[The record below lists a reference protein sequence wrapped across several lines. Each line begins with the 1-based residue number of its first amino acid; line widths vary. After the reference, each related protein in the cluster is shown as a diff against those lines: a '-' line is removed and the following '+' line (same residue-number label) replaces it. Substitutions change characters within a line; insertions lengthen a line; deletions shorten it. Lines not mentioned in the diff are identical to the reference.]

1 MINMNKTQI
10 IGGSLFAIGFM
21 THSKFPDIPL
31 GTILLFTSA
40 FLVWNGWV
48 ASYNNDIN
56 FAIFR

>member
-1 MINMNKTQI
+1 MNKTQI
-10 IGGSLFAIGFM
+10 IGGSLFVIGFM